1 MQSGLISTKENEAEV
16 DKTLS
21 YLCCHSLFFDL
32 PHSWEGQAIVE
43 GPSLDFSELSNPLLK
58 PPSSKQRDVLTKA
71 TVQPTALHLWPAGC
85 LPENELVDTETWD
98 SLKASLPF
106 SFSLFFFPTH
116 TDLYHLYFIISKW
129 HISSLIN
136 NQEDAINQNLSIITC
151 ARGKFSFP
159 AGINWK
165 FLPCKWEGRPSKR
178 NICQQA
184 ICCSTTLHPFCCHSQ
199 SFLNVQVGHL

>member
-1 MQSGLISTKENEAEV
+1 MRLKWIKHFPKCAATHCFWSSTFLGRSSHSGRTITWLQRT
-16 DKTLS
+16 
-21 YLCCHSLFFDL
+21 
-32 PHSWEGQAIVE
+32 QQ
-43 GPSLDFSELSNPLLK
+43 PSLEATQQQQAEGCVNQSHCSAHSFAPLTCRLFTRK
-58 PPSSKQRDVLTKA
+58 CTRGHWDLRQPQGFPALLFLT
-71 TVQPTALHLWPAGC
+71 
-85 LPENELVDTETWD
+85 
-98 SLKASLPF
+98 
-106 SFSLFFFPTH
+106 FFPPTH

-178 NICQQA
+178 NICQQV